1 MLRVSARGFL
11 DFMGLYSFYRVS
23 KPSVKNIP
31 EGKIKEQYS
40 RLRNRTFW
48 GVTAAY
54 SLFYLCRLS
63 MGVVKKP
70 LIDEGLFSAS
80 ELGIIASAFY
90 FIYAVG
96 KFLNGFIAD
105 YCNVRR
111 FMATGLLISSVV
123 NLLMGLMG
131 LADGYVGIPSWVIY
145 VAFVVLWGF
154 NGWVLSMGSPSGIV
168 SLSRWFPQSRRG
180 TFYSIFCSTPYIGEA
195 LSMAVTGSVVAAFG
209 WEYGFIVSA
218 FGGFLGVVIILASV
232 SDTPQSEGLPSVQEI
247 SGEEVRVVDK
257 MPTKEIQKIVLK
269 SPAIWIIAISCA
281 LINLTKYGLMEWGVL
296 YLQGA
301 RGYSLET
308 ASWVIGFSAI
318 FAILGTVGAGW
329 LSDIVF
335 RGNRVRP
342 ALLSGVVALL
352 ALALF
357 FFTPMKEV
365 MMAVYVSVFSLAVG
379 VLYCI
384 VSGLMAID
392 VVPRKATGAALGV
405 VGISSYITIGLQNIV
420 SGLLIDRF
428 AETSTVVVDGVS
440 QTVTTYDFVPVAIF
454 WLSAVLLSF
463 LVPVILN
470 KAKNLQI
477 KEN

>member
-1 MLRVSARGFL
+1 MS
-11 DFMGLYSFYRVS
+11 LYSLYRVS
-23 KPSVKNIP
+23 KPSGIEVPKDEVK
-31 EGKIKEQYS
+31 ETYK

-70 LIDEGLFSAS
+70 LIDDGLFSAS
-80 ELGIIASAFY
+80 ELGVIASAFY
-90 FIYAVG
+90 FVYAIG

-111 FMATGLLISSVV
+111 FMATGLIVSSAI
-123 NLLMGLMG
+123 NLLMGAIG
-131 LADGYVGIPSWVIY
+131 LANGYVGMSGWLMYAV
-145 VAFVVLWGF
+145 FVLLWGF

-195 LSMAVTGSVVAAFG
+195 LSMAVTGSVVAAWG

-218 FGGFLGVVIILASV
+218 IGGFLGVGVILASL
-232 SDTPQSEGLPSVQEI
+232 SDTPQSKGLPSIQEI
-247 SGEEVRVVDK
+247 SGEEVRPVDK
-257 MPTKEIQKIVLK
+257 MPTKEIQKMVLR
-269 SPAIWIIAISCA
+269 SPAIWVIAISCA

-296 YLQGA
+296 YLQGG

-308 ASWVIGFSAI
+308 ASWIIGFSAV

-329 LSDIVF
+329 LSDVVF
-335 RGNRVRP
+335 KGNRVRP
-342 ALLSGVVALL
+342 ALLSGLVALA

-357 FFTPMKEV
+357 LFADGDKVT
-365 MMAVYVSVFSLAVG
+365 MAIYVSVFSLAIG
-379 VLYCI
+379 VLYCV

-392 VVPRKATGAALGV
+392 IVPRKATGAALGV
-405 VGISSYITIGLQNIV
+405 VGISSYMTIGLQNIA
-420 SGLLIDRF
+420 SGFLIDRYS
-428 AETSTVVVDGVS
+428 ETVTKVVDGVEQS
-440 QTVTTYDFVPVAIF
+440 VTTYDFVPVAIF
-454 WLSAVLLSF
+454 WLSAVLISF
-463 LVPVILN
+463 AVPILIW
-470 KAKNLQI
+470 KKLRSAA
-477 KEN
+477 